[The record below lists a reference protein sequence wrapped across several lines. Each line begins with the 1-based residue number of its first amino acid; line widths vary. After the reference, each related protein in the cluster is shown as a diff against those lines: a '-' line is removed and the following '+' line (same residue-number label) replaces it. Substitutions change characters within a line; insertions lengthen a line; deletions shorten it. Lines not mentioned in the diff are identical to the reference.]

1 MPAGSTPEVVLITG
15 ASSGIGR
22 ETALAYARRGA
33 SLVLA
38 ARSPEALEDTA
49 RHCEA
54 AGSGPVEP
62 VPVDI
67 ADREQVESL
76 VRRTTD
82 QFGRVDV
89 AILDAAQTAFG
100 RFDDIEP
107 DVFDAVIATNVTGTA
122 NTVRALLPVFGEQHD
137 GHLVILSSVLGD
149 AAVPWQAPY
158 IMSKFALSALIRVL
172 RQEEPAPGLRVH
184 GIHPGPVDTPLY
196 PRSPNSTGRQPRVPL
211 PALDP
216 ATVARRIVAA
226 TERDRHSD
234 DSVGPGNSAM
244 VTLYRLL
251 PRVFDRVIGRALE
264 AAGLFG
270 PSRRPRTG
278 TPSPAP
284 TTPPPPAPGEARVP
298 GPGTAARPA

>member
-22 ETALAYARRGA
+22 ETALAYARRGS

-62 VPVDI
+62 IPVDI
-67 ADREQVESL
+67 ADREEVESL
-76 VRRTTD
+76 VRRATA
-82 QFGRVDV
+82 QFGHVDV
-89 AILDAAQTAFG
+89 AVLDAAQTAFG
-100 RFDDIEP
+100 RFDDIDP

-122 NTVRALLPVFGEQHD
+122 NTVRALLPVFGEQRG
-137 GHLVILSSVLGD
+137 GHLVILSSVLGH

-172 RQEEPAPGLRVH
+172 RQEEPASGLRVH
-184 GIHPGPVDTPLY
+184 GIYPGPVDTPLY

-216 ATVARRIVAA
+216 AMVARRIVAA

-244 VTLYRLL
+244 VALYRLL

-270 PSRRPRTG
+270 PTVAPSDGHAFTGADDPATSR
-278 TPSPAP
+278 PS
-284 TTPPPPAPGEARVP
+284 
-298 GPGTAARPA
+298 